1 MDDDDKREPGEGR
14 SKVAEETRDRP
25 VRPRAVDRDARRE
38 APNPDRLANVFPA
51 RRIAPVRPIFPRT
64 RRARARACRRD
75 RRRADARRAANA
87 ERATRS
93 RDRDRAEAPKTA
105 RPAPRPRLPSAPGVR
120 SPPAPR
126 ANPAVD
132 SRGEALWLRYFPRD
146 SLFAQPMA
154 NPDGT
159 NRPPAGLFPLD
170 RGWPARRTKYFSA
183 SADRMR
189 PAGAAFS
196 FSQSRGRRPAP
207 IDPLPSFAHPP
218 QPPLSFRAYRS
229 TRSRPLAPVRSKRR
243 TTSPPTT
250 RTRAR
255 RPRHPSRRT
264 RDPPRAQTR
273 PSRNRN
279 RAPPRRSSP
288 SPAARRGARS
298 SFASTARSSRGF
310 ARRRRGARRW
320 WGA

>member
-1 MDDDDKREPGEGR
+1 MRARDRDSPPGSSGEGSVDDDDKREPGEGR
-14 SKVAEETRDRP
+14 SKAAEETRDRP

-38 APNPDRLANVFPA
+38 APNPDRLANVSPA
-51 RRIAPVRPIFPRT
+51 RRRRAGSSHFPPNPT
-64 RRARARACRRD
+64 RARARECRRD

-159 NRPPAGLFPLD
+159 NRPPAGLFPRD
-170 RGWPARRTKYFSA
+170 RGWPARRTEYFLGVGRSYA
-183 SADRMR
+183 T
-189 PAGAAFS
+189 
-196 FSQSRGRRPAP
+196 RGRGVFV
-207 IDPLPSFAHPP
+207 FA
-218 QPPLSFRAYRS
+218 
-229 TRSRPLAPVRSKRR
+229 V
-243 TTSPPTT
+243 
-250 RTRAR
+250 
-255 RPRHPSRRT
+255 
-264 RDPPRAQTR
+264 
-273 PSRNRN
+273 
-279 RAPPRRSSP
+279 
-288 SPAARRGARS
+288 ARS
-298 SFASTARSSRGF
+298 VVVPRGSAGPHVASTASTFLVRWHGSPPKTLFSALTRHDCLWRHCCSTTVRLDFASHAGSALNESPFDFPHEPDGVPYDAKAIFVIRWSSGRLVVHRSKDI
-310 ARRRRGARRW
+310 
-320 WGA
+320 